1 MRHYTPNKKSQNENR
16 KVLSQKLS
24 TSLKEIYHQTNMKL
38 SKLNSKIIKAK
49 EEPLEEFY
57 NSITKENLII
67 KKLIEEVE
75 NEKNKLISFQK
86 FQEKDFTLLNE
97 TKEKILST
105 NLEKEKENEEKLK
118 KYKEQSLKSHK
129 ESNELRQKIYSIVQE
144 YHNELLKKNELK
156 RDYDLY
162 ESLNQKI
169 DKEIKEIE
177 LKSNKKKEELKN
189 KINII
194 KEKEK
199 ELNLLKIQ
207 SESSNEEKRNINNN
221 YQTAKGNI
229 RVFCRVRPKLEKE
242 KNLEMCLFDFSEKN
256 ITIYGPH
263 HKSNT
268 GKREENRIKE
278 QYKFDKIFTPN
289 DDQENIFEEIYHMI
303 QSSLDGFN
311 VCIFAYGQTGSGKTY
326 TMEGEN
332 NNKRGLIPRAL
343 ELIFYNINNLEKL
356 GYIFSVNLSCLEIYL
371 DQIRDLLKDNK
382 GKNNNNIINKDD
394 NLIKLELKDM
404 NDWIK
409 YYESAKEK
417 RKVAETQCNEKSS
430 RSHCIF
436 QILINCFNK
445 EKNIK
450 REGSLNLIDLAGS
463 ERTNKSGVIGDRL
476 KETISINKSLTA
488 LKSVINALVAVDNKN
503 SNFVPYKDSVLTNYL
518 QPYLGG
524 DSKTLMFVNISPILN
539 SFNETSC
546 SLRFATDVNSCII
559 DRDKSEFD

>member
-16 KVLSQKLS
+16 KELSQKLS

-194 KEKEK
+194 KEKEQ

-343 ELIFYNINNLEKL
+343 ELIFYNINNMEKL
-356 GYIFSVNLSCLEIYL
+356 GYKFSVNLSCLEIYL

>member
-311 VCIFAYGQTGSGKTY
+311 VCIFSYGQTGSGKTY

>member
-394 NLIKLELKDM
+394 ILIKLELKDM

>member
-1 MRHYTPNKKSQNENR
+1 MRHFTPNKKNQNENR
-16 KVLSQKLS
+16 KELSQKLS
-24 TSLKEIYHQTNMKL
+24 TTLKEIYHQTNMKL

-75 NEKNKLISFQK
+75 NEKNKLISFKK

-194 KEKEK
+194 KEKEQ

-343 ELIFYNINNLEKL
+343 ELIFYNINNMEKL
-356 GYIFSVNLSCLEIYL
+356 GYKFSVNLSCLEIYL

-394 NLIKLELKDM
+394 NLIQLELKDM

>member
-1 MRHYTPNKKSQNENR
+1 MRHFTPNKKNQNENR
-16 KVLSQKLS
+16 KELSQKLS
-24 TSLKEIYHQTNMKL
+24 TTLKEIYHQTNMKL

-75 NEKNKLISFQK
+75 NEKNKLISFKK

-194 KEKEK
+194 KEKEQ

-343 ELIFYNINNLEKL
+343 ELIFYNINNMEKL
-356 GYIFSVNLSCLEIYL
+356 GYKFSVNLSCLEIYL

>member
-16 KVLSQKLS
+16 KELSQKLS

-75 NEKNKLISFQK
+75 NEKNKLISFKK

-194 KEKEK
+194 KEKEQ

-256 ITIYGPH
+256 IIIYGPH

-343 ELIFYNINNLEKL
+343 ELIFYNINNMEKL
-356 GYIFSVNLSCLEIYL
+356 GYKFSVNLSCLEIYL

>member
-1 MRHYTPNKKSQNENR
+1 MRHFTPNKKNQNENR
-16 KVLSQKLS
+16 KELSQKLS
-24 TSLKEIYHQTNMKL
+24 TTLKEIYHQTNMKL

-75 NEKNKLISFQK
+75 NEKNKLISFKK

-194 KEKEK
+194 KEKEQ

-343 ELIFYNINNLEKL
+343 ELIFYNINNMEKL
-356 GYIFSVNLSCLEIYL
+356 GYKFSVNLSCLEIYL

-524 DSKTLMFVNISPILN
+524 DSKTLMFVNISPVLN
-539 SFNETSC
+539 SFNESSC

>member
-16 KVLSQKLS
+16 KELSQKLS

-75 NEKNKLISFQK
+75 NEKNKLISFKK

-194 KEKEK
+194 KEKEQ

-343 ELIFYNINNLEKL
+343 ELIFYNINNMEKL
-356 GYIFSVNLSCLEIYL
+356 GYKFSVNLSCLEIYL

>member
-16 KVLSQKLS
+16 KELSQKLS

-75 NEKNKLISFQK
+75 NEKNKLISFKK

-129 ESNELRQKIYSIVQE
+129 ESNELRQKMYSIVQE
-144 YHNELLKKNELK
+144 SHNELLKKNELK

-194 KEKEK
+194 KEKEQ

-343 ELIFYNINNLEKL
+343 ELIFYNINNMEKL
-356 GYIFSVNLSCLEIYL
+356 GYKFSVNLSCLEIYL

>member
-1 MRHYTPNKKSQNENR
+1 MRHFTPNKKNPNENR
-16 KVLSQKLS
+16 KELSQKLS
-24 TSLKEIYHQTNMKL
+24 TTLKEIYHQTNMKL

-75 NEKNKLISFQK
+75 NEKNKLISFKK

-194 KEKEK
+194 KEKEQ

-343 ELIFYNINNLEKL
+343 ELIFYNINNMEKL
-356 GYIFSVNLSCLEIYL
+356 GYKFSVNLSCLEIYL

-436 QILINCFNK
+436 QMLINCFNK

>member
-1 MRHYTPNKKSQNENR
+1 MRHFTPNKKNQNENR
-16 KVLSQKLS
+16 KELSQKLS
-24 TSLKEIYHQTNMKL
+24 TTLKEIYHQTNMKL

-75 NEKNKLISFQK
+75 NEKNKLISFKK

-177 LKSNKKKEELKN
+177 LKSNKKKEKLKN

-194 KEKEK
+194 KEKEQ

-229 RVFCRVRPKLEKE
+229 RVFCRVRPKLETE

-343 ELIFYNINNLEKL
+343 ELIFYNINNMEKL
-356 GYIFSVNLSCLEIYL
+356 GYKFSVNLSCLEIYL

-436 QILINCFNK
+436 QMLINCFNK

>member
-1 MRHYTPNKKSQNENR
+1 MRHFTPNKKNQNENR
-16 KVLSQKLS
+16 KELSQKLS
-24 TSLKEIYHQTNMKL
+24 TTLKEIYHQTNMKL

-75 NEKNKLISFQK
+75 NEKNKLISFKK

-162 ESLNQKI
+162 DSLNQKI

-177 LKSNKKKEELKN
+177 LKSNKKKEKLKN

-194 KEKEK
+194 KEKEQ

-343 ELIFYNINNLEKL
+343 ELIFYNINNMEKL
-356 GYIFSVNLSCLEIYL
+356 GYKFSVNLSCLEIYL

-436 QILINCFNK
+436 QMLINCFNK

>member
-1 MRHYTPNKKSQNENR
+1 MRHFTPNKKNQNENR
-16 KVLSQKLS
+16 KELSQKLS
-24 TSLKEIYHQTNMKL
+24 TTLKEIYHQTNMKL

-75 NEKNKLISFQK
+75 NEKNKLISFKK

-129 ESNELRQKIYSIVQE
+129 ESNELRQKIYSTVQE

-194 KEKEK
+194 KEKEQ

-343 ELIFYNINNLEKL
+343 ELIFYNINNMEKL
-356 GYIFSVNLSCLEIYL
+356 GYKFSVNLSCLEIYL

>member
-1 MRHYTPNKKSQNENR
+1 
-16 KVLSQKLS
+16 
-24 TSLKEIYHQTNMKL
+24 
-38 SKLNSKIIKAK
+38 
-49 EEPLEEFY
+49 
-57 NSITKENLII
+57 
-67 KKLIEEVE
+67 
-75 NEKNKLISFQK
+75 
-86 FQEKDFTLLNE
+86 
-97 TKEKILST
+97 
-105 NLEKEKENEEKLK
+105 
-118 KYKEQSLKSHK
+118 
-129 ESNELRQKIYSIVQE
+129 
-144 YHNELLKKNELK
+144 
-156 RDYDLY
+156 
-162 ESLNQKI
+162 
-169 DKEIKEIE
+169 
-177 LKSNKKKEELKN
+177 
-189 KINII
+189 
-194 KEKEK
+194 
-199 ELNLLKIQ
+199 
-207 SESSNEEKRNINNN
+207 
-221 YQTAKGNI
+221 
-229 RVFCRVRPKLEKE
+229 
-242 KNLEMCLFDFSEKN
+242 MCLFDFSEKN

-343 ELIFYNINNLEKL
+343 ELIFYNINNMEKL
-356 GYIFSVNLSCLEIYL
+356 GYKFSVNLSCLEIYL

-394 NLIKLELKDM
+394 NLNKLELKDM

>member
-311 VCIFAYGQTGSGKTY
+311 VCIFAYGQTGSGKTN

>member
-1 MRHYTPNKKSQNENR
+1 MRHFTPNKKNSNENR
-16 KVLSQKLS
+16 KELSQKLS
-24 TSLKEIYHQTNMKL
+24 TTLKEIYHQTNMKL

-75 NEKNKLISFQK
+75 NEKNKLISFKK

-194 KEKEK
+194 KEKEQ

-343 ELIFYNINNLEKL
+343 ELIFYNINNMEKL
-356 GYIFSVNLSCLEIYL
+356 GYKFSVNLSCLEIYL

-436 QILINCFNK
+436 QMLINCFNK

>member
-16 KVLSQKLS
+16 KELSQKLS

-75 NEKNKLISFQK
+75 NEKNKLISFKK

-194 KEKEK
+194 KEKEQ

-268 GKREENRIKE
+268 GKREENGIKE

-343 ELIFYNINNLEKL
+343 ELIFYNINNMEKL
-356 GYIFSVNLSCLEIYL
+356 GYKFSVNLSCLEIYL